1 MVHSFFLYFFHG
13 VRVVHLFSFVC
24 CVGCV
29 WFYFLSF
36 VCMLFLLFC
45 LRTVFCVSVSLF
57 CPLLISDYWFSLRF
71 SPLISQRF
79 CFYCYICNRIF
90 PILENLVFGSSRSV
104 HVRFITTAHS
114 CYCIITHL
122 CQDVWQYQEIKH
134 KFTIKE
140 VLMAEKKINQ

>member
-1 MVHSFFLYFFHG
+1 MVHSFFCTLFMGSVLFIFLVLCVVLGVHGFIFF
-13 VRVVHLFSFVC
+13 LLCVC
-24 CVGCV
+24 
-29 WFYFLSF
+29 Y
-36 VCMLFLLFC
+36 LLFC

-57 CPLLISDYWFSLRF
+57 YPLLISDYWFSLRF
-71 SPLISQRF
+71 SPLISQRL

-90 PILENLVFGSSRSV
+90 PILENLVFDSSRTV

-114 CYCIITHL
+114 CYCIINSL